1 MNPGLVILIGMG
13 VVFSGLILL
22 IIAIAVMNGLIGAF
36 GGKEEEKEEAVP
48 AEADAVAEEIDHDVL
63 VAVIASS
70 IAAATD
76 TDAAGLK
83 ILSIKRI

>member
-22 IIAIAVMNGLIGAF
+22 IVAIAVMNGLIGAF
-36 GGKEEEKEEAVP
+36 GGKEEKKEDAVP
-48 AEADAVAEEIDHDVL
+48 AKADRAPEEIDHDALIV
-63 VAVIASS
+63 VIASS